1 MPASN
6 GNSGEVTGSR
16 KSADRIFTI
25 APSQPF
31 LPTLAR
37 AMLSGAVAE
46 GLDPLEHPF
55 ALADSVVFL
64 PTRRAARSFGVALLD
79 AAREMTGNPSIVL
92 PRIATLGDPDETEFL
107 AGLSADF
114 DLSGFSLET
123 AEPVDTLQRKLV
135 LARLTQQWVKSLTPA
150 AHARYGEEQIVL
162 PASAADALWLAE
174 DLARLMDQV
183 ETEEADWRAICDVLP
198 QEHAEWWQITQ
209 AFLDIVMQAWPEHLD
224 ELGLVNPA
232 RHRADLADIRIR
244 ALEEN
249 PPKGLVIAAG
259 TTGSIPS
266 TSRLLAAIAKLPN
279 GAVVLPGLDINLP
292 EEIIRQLQDNE
303 ERGRESVTSTHAQ
316 FGLCRLLKTL
326 RIRHDQ
332 VNTLGKAGEAKA
344 VREAVIQAALLP
356 ADASASWV
364 ESRAAYD
371 GNAIREAFDG
381 VTIVEAAN
389 ERQEAL
395 TIALALR
402 QAVENPAQS
411 AALVTPDRELARRV
425 SAELERFGIEIDDS
439 AGQALA
445 NTALARFVKNMI
457 RSAGNDTD
465 PVAMAA
471 FAKDALLFNGEEQP
485 ACELLELALF
495 RFSARKPDAGCWA
508 AVAAEAREQVKHS
521 RYAPGTLRGLEEDG
535 WEHLVDLA
543 GRIDAAL
550 QPLCALSDRA
560 EEIPA
565 ALFCESLL
573 KAVIACTS
581 DAQGESSVFGE
592 TGGEELGSFLDAMAD
607 QEESGFAFPAVQ
619 MAAVFDALIAPLR
632 TRRAGRSHPRLHI
645 YGALEARL
653 QHHDVVIL
661 GGLNEGTWPST
672 ASNDPFLNRPMR
684 SALSLP
690 LPERRIGLAAHD
702 FSQISGAPK
711 VIYSRAGRVGGSPA
725 IASRWLQRLMT
736 YLGEEQCKP
745 LCARGDY
752 YLACAGL
759 VDAAEGPPK
768 PAPRASYAP
777 PVDARPKS
785 LSITEIET
793 WIRDPY
799 AIHAKHVLG
808 LFPLPPLI
816 PLSDAAQRGTVYHDI
831 VADFISGWR
840 GPLGEE
846 QRDAALERLAELTAR
861 RLEAEPLPVEIAAS
875 WKQRF
880 GQIAT
885 GFVDWEIDRH
895 QTISHSHCETD
906 VVAGT
911 EIAGTGF
918 CLRGRADR
926 IDIHHDGALTVVDY
940 KTGARPS
947 NKEAR
952 TLSPQLALEGALA
965 ARGAFDGVAKGEVAS
980 LLHVRLR
987 EGSAFKIDDITSRQD
1002 LSAADLAEKA
1012 YGELAG
1018 YIAAFAK
1025 PETPYVSQ
1033 RAPVPNQSYPGDYD
1047 HLARVKEW
1055 SIGADDGGDGE

>member
-1 MPASN
+1 MAA
-6 GNSGEVTGSR
+6 THGSR
-16 KSADRIFTI
+16 KESETPGRVFTI
-25 APSQPF
+25 PPSQPF
-31 LPTLAR
+31 LPVLAR
-37 AMLSGAVAE
+37 AMLSGALAE
-46 GLDPLEHPF
+46 GFDPLEHPF

-79 AAREMTGNPSIVL
+79 AAREMTGNPSITL

-107 AGLSADF
+107 ASLSAEP
-114 DLSGFSLET
+114 DLSGFSLEAT
-123 AEPVDTLQRKLV
+123 EPVDMLQRKLT
-135 LARLTQQWVKSLTPA
+135 LARLTQQWVRSLTPA
-150 AHARYGEEQIVL
+150 ARARYGEESIIL

-183 ETEEADWRAICDVLP
+183 ETEEAEWQAIRDVLP
-198 QEHAEWWQITQ
+198 QEHAEWWQITL
-209 AFLDIVMQAWPEHLD
+209 AFLNIVMERWPQYLD
-224 ELGLVNPA
+224 ELGLANPA
-232 RHRADLADIRIR
+232 RYRADLANQRIR
-244 ALEEN
+244 TLEEN

-279 GAVVLPGLDINLP
+279 GAVVLPGLDKNLP
-292 EEIIRQLQDNE
+292 EEIIRQLQENE
-303 ERGRESVTSTHAQ
+303 ERGQESVTSTHAQ

-332 VNTLGKAGEAKA
+332 VNTLAAAGAAGA
-344 VREAVIQAALLP
+344 VREAVIHAALLP

-364 ESRAAYD
+364 ESRAEC
-371 GNAIREAFDG
+371 NETELQQAFDG
-381 VTIVEAAN
+381 VAILEAAN
-389 ERQEAL
+389 EHQEAL
-395 TIALALR
+395 AIALALR
-402 QAVENPAQS
+402 QAVENPENS
-411 AALVTPDRELARRV
+411 AALVTPDRDLARRV

-439 AGQALA
+439 AGPALA
-445 NTALARFVKNMI
+445 NTALARFVKSMI
-457 RSAGNDTD
+457 RSAGNDAD

-485 ACELLELALF
+485 ACELLELAVL
-495 RFSARKPDAGCWA
+495 RFAALKPVASSWSASVMA
-508 AVAAEAREQVKHS
+508 AREQAKQS
-521 RYAPGTLRGLEEDG
+521 RYAPGLLRALKADG
-535 WEHLVDLA
+535 WEHLVTLA

-550 QPLCALSDRA
+550 QPLCALCDSA

-565 ALFCESLL
+565 EFFCKSLL
-573 KAVIACTS
+573 KAVIACTA
-581 DAQGESSVFGE
+581 DAQGESSVFVE
-592 TGGEELGSFLDAMAD
+592 TGGEELRTFLEAMAE
-607 QEESGFAFPAVQ
+607 QEETGFTFPASQ
-619 MAAVFDALIAPLR
+619 MATVFDALVAPLR

-653 QHHDVVIL
+653 QHHDVMIL

-702 FSQISGAPK
+702 FSQLSGAPK

-736 YLGEEQCKP
+736 YLGEEQCKR

-752 YLACAGL
+752 YLACARL
-759 VDAAEGPPK
+759 IDAADGSPK

-777 PVDARPKS
+777 PVEARPKS
-785 LSITEIET
+785 LSITEVET

-799 AIHAKHVLG
+799 AIHAKHVLE
-808 LFPLPPLI
+808 LYPLPPLI

-831 VADFISGWR
+831 VADFISDWQ

-846 QRDAALERLAELTAR
+846 QRDAALKQLPELTAR
-861 RLEAEPLPVEIAAS
+861 RIETEPLPAEIAAS

-885 GFVDWEIDRH
+885 GFVDWEIARH

-906 VVAGT
+906 VAADT
-911 EIAGTGF
+911 EIAGSGF

-926 IDIHHDGALTVVDY
+926 IDIHHDGTLTVIDY

-987 EGSAFKIDDITSRQD
+987 EGSAFKIDDITARQD

-1025 PETPYVSQ
+1025 PDMPYVSQ

-1055 SIGADDGGDGE
+1055 SIGVDDGGEGE